1 MILLDTHIWIWFLSN
16 PEKLSSQARKAVE
29 DNMEKGSLLISSIS
43 VWEIA
48 VLNAKNR
55 LHFSI
60 PLKDWVSQ
68 SEKLPFLQFI
78 PVNNTIALNSVL
90 LPASIHN
97 DPADRIVIATALSEG
112 VPLVTKDE
120 KIIKNAPIETIW

>member
-1 MILLDTHIWIWFLSN
+1 MILLDTHVWIWFLSN

-29 DNMEKGSLLISSIS
+29 DNMEEGSLLISSIS

-48 VLNAKNR
+48 VLHAKNR
-55 LHFSI
+55 LRFSI
-60 PLKDWVSQ
+60 PLIDWVSQ
-68 SEKLPFLQFI
+68 SERLSFLQFI
-78 PVNNTIALNSVL
+78 PVSNTIALNSVL
-90 LPASIHN
+90 LPDSIHN

-112 VPLVTKDE
+112 VPLVTRDE